1 MKHDYQIKRKSSNSQ
16 KEKVQKLKKKLK
28 APTLA
33 SFIIIL

>member
-1 MKHDYQIKRKSSNSQ
+1 MTIKLKEKAQILKKKSSKAQ
-16 KEKVQKLKKKLK
+16 KKKLK